1 MRISIVDTHR
11 HMTAKR
17 KEALCD
23 FFREVKGLADDQAM
37 EQVFF
42 CDWYEKEYAVK
53 WFEAIAS
60 VDGVIAGYLRCFR
73 NPDVKEEWFIGDVH
87 VRPDFRGRD
96 IATKLYEKTIQTVKE
111 YDAAERIISSVH
123 KDNHKSIGLHKKMG
137 FVDTTGPC
145 IFANFYFDELET
157 KYEKTLFQLF
167 PVRDV
172 DMAAKLVLPVWIEYQ
187 KAKHLFVDESNAN
200 ESLRKAFEKKFQ
212 VIWCGNNLVGFQ
224 YEENHEFISYCKVCS

>member
-123 KDNHKSIGLHKKMG
+123 KDNHKSIGLHKKNG
-137 FVDTTGPC
+137 LC
-145 IFANFYFDELET
+145 
-157 KYEKTLFQLF
+157 
-167 PVRDV
+167 
-172 DMAAKLVLPVWIEYQ
+172 
-187 KAKHLFVDESNAN
+187 
-200 ESLRKAFEKKFQ
+200 
-212 VIWCGNNLVGFQ
+212 
-224 YEENHEFISYCKVCS
+224 